1 MDADDDHKG
10 LDRRAFLAAGA
21 LAAGGAA
28 ALPLGGATGDAEATT
43 GRRPPPLGAGG
54 RPMALPALAR
64 LARARGGG
72 QPVLLLDLAALDRN
86 TKVVMDFARAQ
97 RWSVRPALKC
107 FRSPRLIAY
116 LLERLPAPRGLV
128 FNLAEVDAI
137 VAAAPPGTD
146 LMGGYPPTVGEL
158 AAYLAERPR
167 RRRRHRVRIL
177 VDSVPLLGELA
188 RLARRTPRRLPLE
201 VALELDV
208 GMGRG
213 GVDVGDAEEMR
224 ACLRILRR
232 NRSRLRLTAVLG
244 YDGHATLTGE
254 PEYRRLVATRAQ
266 AAYRAHLANL
276 ERFGSDLYDARRLVR
291 NGPASSNYRNW
302 GGGPANEISPGSAFL
317 FAGYLKDPFDN
328 DGLAPALAQCGSVR
342 RITSGHPSVPF
353 TGEVAPGYVEEEIVV
368 QGVGAPS
375 ELVHPPGVREDTLSG
390 GGSSLVVPRG
400 AVALGD
406 YVIYRPEQT
415 EEGIMR
421 FGSMLAV
428 REGRVLRRW
437 PVQPRPG

>member
-1 MDADDDHKG
+1 MNDDDLHG
-10 LDRRAFLAAGA
+10 LDRRGFLAAGA

-28 ALPLGGATGDAEATT
+28 ALPLGGRPRDAAARA

-54 RPMALPALAR
+54 RPMSLPALAR

-72 QPVLLLDLAALDRN
+72 RPVLLLDLAALDRN
-86 TKVVMDFARAQ
+86 TSVIAGFARAQ

-107 FRSPRLIAY
+107 FRSPGLTAY
-116 LLERLPAPRGLV
+116 VLARLPAPRGLV
-128 FNLAEVDAI
+128 FELAEVDAI

-146 LMGGYPPTVGEL
+146 LMGGYPPTLGEL
-158 AAYLAERPR
+158 EAYLAERPR
-167 RRRRHRVRIL
+167 RQRRHRLRIL
-177 VDSVPLLGELA
+177 VDSVDLLQELA

-213 GVDVGDAEEMR
+213 GVSVGDAEEMR

-244 YDGHATLTGE
+244 YDGHATLTGD

-276 ERFGSDLYDARRLVR
+276 ERLGGDLYDARRLVR

-302 GGGPANEISPGSAFL
+302 AGGPANEISPGSAFV
-317 FAGYLKDPFDN
+317 FASWLRDPFDN
-328 DGLAPALAQCGSVR
+328 DGLAPALALCGSVR

-353 TGEVAPGYVEEEIVV
+353 TGEVEPGYVEEEVVV
-368 QGVGAPS
+368 QGVGAPT
-375 ELVHPPGVREDTLSG
+375 ELAHPPGAREDRLSG

-406 YVIYRPEQT
+406 YVIYRPEQA
-415 EEGIMR
+415 EEGIVR
-421 FGSMLAV
+421 FGAMLAV

-437 PVQPRPG
+437 SVDRRPG